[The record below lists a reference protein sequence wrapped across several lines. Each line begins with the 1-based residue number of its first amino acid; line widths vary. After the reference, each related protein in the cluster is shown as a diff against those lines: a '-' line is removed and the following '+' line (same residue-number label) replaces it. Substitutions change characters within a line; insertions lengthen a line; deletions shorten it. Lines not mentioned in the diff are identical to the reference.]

1 VKCAILHSGRRNNI
15 LHNLMSNYMQ
25 FETQVSCLVVGKVT
39 ENLPFSGFNPV
50 NLPEN
55 IQLADPLGLES
66 SVYWE

>member
-1 VKCAILHSGRRNNI
+1 
-15 LHNLMSNYMQ
+15 MSNYMQ

-66 SVYWE
+66 SVYWANKIG